1 MPEVKNTFLQSK
13 MNKDMD
19 GRILPNGQ
27 YRDGR
32 NIQISR
38 SEGDDVGALENV
50 LGNGLLTSFGF
61 TNENLEIIGHL
72 MVDTIDTIFLFLTD
86 YYDSSPNQLDNNIA
100 GQTTAYVGNIVEC
113 YIVSY
118 NVTTQTPKILVQ
130 GNFLNFSKSHPITGV
145 NLIEELLFWTDNR
158 NQPRKINISLAE
170 PGYYTK
176 EDHIS
181 VAKYYPYNPILLLN
195 RNDDPIA
202 KYQSSMKDKVSKY
215 LPIHAA
221 ARVQSVDA
229 AAGSFV
235 IEGMYTNIM
244 PNTPATGLSNGDLI
258 TGVNVDKNDLAVTN
272 TVTISPLLTTIT
284 TSPLVLTSLLENDIV
299 YFQRQ
304 NPDYDV
310 NWTGDENFFKD
321 KFARFSYRFK
331 FDDGEY
337 SLSAP
342 FTQIAFVPEQDG
354 YFIGDSA
361 IDDSTV
367 ALVGQESATYD
378 STVVKFMQNK
388 INDVVLN
395 IPSPTIDNDNTSL
408 KWNEVNAE
416 LKITEIDILYK
427 EAQSNKTS
435 IVETLLIDDF
445 NINDD
450 ILTYNYKSAKPW
462 KTLPTIQTTRVT
474 DVVPIRALA
483 QESSGNRVI
492 YGNFIDKHSSP
503 VTLNYQINI
512 NEKVE
517 LPTTSGVTNPDEYVR
532 KEYQN
537 HTLKQNRTYQ
547 LGVVLS
553 DRYGR
558 QSNVILSS
566 IINTTLPGNLASTFY
581 HQYRSVEDA
590 ILIDKYP
597 NWSEYGVAVGAQAIP
612 DSWPG
617 DQINAIFWSVI
628 PEFKN
633 QTGYPGLYSIADGTI
648 TAVNDVTVTNPVS
661 PSSCGPYTVTIEG
674 IVKTGSG
681 PTAVIQFSV
690 ENGSIVDITVISSDD
705 GWTEGQAFEADLSAL
720 LTTPGC
726 AWLTSETL
734 KGFVQ
739 VAKDNPL
746 GYYSY
751 KFVIKQ
757 TEQEYYNVYLPGALA
772 GYPKDQAGEEALNTG
787 EDVIVTDD
795 PVAGTDTV
803 TTEESVAFPTVAFT
817 YPKGQQRHT
826 SHIVLFGDN
835 VNKVP
840 KDLQDVGPLTE
851 KFRSSEQLYGRVNT
865 FLLNSLPSN
874 IQYDPGQRSD
884 TVVQIGTMVSLGLG
898 DLTINPIEPTI
909 PPAFYKGET
918 NPLIGRVET
927 NNQFGIINGLG
938 AATQYDYGPYLAV
951 YETKPVE
958 SLLDIFWESTSSG
971 LISDLNKKIKEEDNT
986 VPTGV
991 TNIDIS
997 WSEED
1002 DFGTY
1007 ISNTFEAAG
1016 ANGQG
1021 VGPLSTIAI
1030 TQVIRG
1036 DNTVVTPQFEIE
1048 ETGGFGSG
1056 EYQIKIAP
1064 YAIDNEGFVCWEDNL
1079 KNTFYFDL
1087 LLTYNSGLANQ
1098 PVLTIPVQVTGYV
1111 VNSSLKQRNF
1121 PSIEDIKGWVFNGEA
1136 IMTPEQGFPIGP
1148 FEENGSG
1155 FLPQC
1160 DGGFGQLPY
1169 GLIRSNGS
1177 FPNPPGQF
1185 PGIQPPFN
1193 PPYTDPSTQPDTKLT
1208 MTANQIS
1215 CDWSSLPGGAPNQN
1229 WDAQKPHVVRG
1240 RNDCTGGCVSNVVFT
1255 SDQFFEAANGSFGS
1269 SPPAFPSSIYNGIE
1283 LEYDIPRMY
1292 QVSMYLPWF
1301 YYAGR
1306 FQTYWFG
1313 HSQPINYAPTDKC
1326 GTFECIFGYNSYVPE
1341 PGTTTGSNEPIQ
1353 GIPQG
1358 PIYWD
1363 FSTDQLDPTLGGE
1376 DKVGQ
1381 KLNGGSHY
1389 WDDLQ
1394 SLSAANPDM
1403 MNLQQ
1408 GYNTFYTVEGPKR
1421 FFFTT
1426 TQNTDAVGTNVGD
1439 KITQGDYCTDINL
1452 NGGGYHMY
1460 LGGIDSNGLG
1470 PGRSAN
1476 NMRFFVKTQ
1485 PVTQTVGNFTGPRKA
1500 NIYCG
1505 NPNLPAAGFNNVNQG
1520 PFGWARTFEWQQQTI
1535 PSMAYIPRSL
1545 NNGDCDEQNQTI
1557 VGNTIPPG
1565 RYVVT
1570 LRVRDKNGSGLEYE
1584 WDVPITIPP
1593 FWESQ
1598 NGQLPFGDTN
1608 VWCQDGGCS

>member
-50 LGNGLLTSFGF
+50 LGNGLLTTFGL

-86 YYDSSPNQLDNNIA
+86 YYDSSANQLDNNIA

-118 NVTTQTPKILVQ
+118 NVTTQTPKILVE
-130 GNFLNFSKSHPITGV
+130 GNFLNFSKSHPVTGV
-145 NLIEELLFWTDNR
+145 NLIEDLLFWTDNR
-158 NQPRKINISLAE
+158 NQPRKININLAE

-181 VAKYYPYNPILLLN
+181 VAKYYPYTPILLLN

-221 ARVQSVDA
+221 AKVKSVDA
-229 AAGSFV
+229 GLGQIVVFG
-235 IEGMYTNIM
+235 EYTNIM
-244 PNTPATGLSNGDLI
+244 PNTPATGISNGDLI

-272 TVTISPLLTTIT
+272 TVTIGVEETTIT
-284 TSPLVLTSLLENDIV
+284 TSSLVLGSLLTNDII

-304 NPDYDV
+304 NPDYDI

-361 IDDSTV
+361 IDNVTV

-408 KWNEVNAE
+408 KWDQVNAE

-512 NEKVE
+512 NEKVD
-517 LPTTSGVTNPDEYVR
+517 LPTTAGVTDSDQYVR

-597 NWSEYGVAVGAQAIP
+597 NWSEYGVAVGAEAIP
-612 DSWPG
+612 ESWPG

-628 PEFKN
+628 PELKN
-633 QTGYPGLYSIADGTI
+633 QTGYPGLYSIADGTV
-648 TAVNDVTVTNPVS
+648 TTVNDLTITNPVS

-674 IVKTGSG
+674 IVKSGSG
-681 PTAVIQFSV
+681 PTAVIQFSI
-690 ENGSIVDITVISSDD
+690 ENGVVVDVSVISSDD
-705 GWTEGQAFEADLSAL
+705 GWTEGQAFEADLSAVPV
-720 LTTPGC
+720 TPGC
-726 AWLTSETL
+726 AWILSEKL
-734 KGFVQ
+734 KGFVE

-772 GYPKDQAGEEALNTG
+772 GYPKDQAGEEAENTG
-787 EDVIVTDD
+787 EEVVPANLGST
-795 PVAGTDTV
+795 GGTV
-803 TTEESVAFPTVAFT
+803 TTEESQAFPTVAFK

-851 KFRSSEQLYGRVNT
+851 KFRSSEQLYGRVST

-874 IQYDPGQRSD
+874 IQYDPGKRSD
-884 TVVQIGTMVSLGLG
+884 TVVQIGSMVSLGLG

-927 NNQFGIINGLG
+927 NNQFGIVNSVGIS
-938 AATQYDYGPYLAV
+938 AQIDYGPYLAV

-971 LISDLNKKIKEEDNT
+971 LISDLNKLIKEEDNT
-986 VPTGV
+986 IPTGI
-991 TNIDIS
+991 TNVDIS

-1002 DFGTY
+1002 DFGSY

-1021 VGPLSTIAI
+1021 VGPLSSISI
-1030 TQVIRG
+1030 SQVVRA
-1036 DNTVVTPQFEIE
+1036 DSTVVTPQFEIE

-1064 YAIDNEGFVCWEDNL
+1064 YASDNEGFVCWEDNL
-1079 KNTFYFDL
+1079 KNTYYFDL
-1087 LLTYNSGLANQ
+1087 LVTYNSGLANQ
-1098 PVLTIPVQVTGYV
+1098 PVLTIPAQVTGYV
-1111 VNSSLKQRNF
+1111 VNSSPKQRNS
-1121 PSIEDIKGWVFNGEA
+1121 PSIEDIKDWVFNGTA
-1136 IMTPEQGFPIGP
+1136 IMTPDKGQPIGP
-1148 FEENGSG
+1148 FENDPS
-1155 FLPQC
+1155 FLAPSCFGQQ
-1160 DGGFGQLPY
+1160 GQLPY
-1169 GLIRSNGS
+1169 GLIRSNGNTP
-1177 FPNPPGQF
+1177 FPF
-1185 PGIQPPFN
+1185 PGIQAPFN
-1193 PPYTDPSTQPDTKLT
+1193 PPYTDPSTSPDKKLT
-1208 MTANQIS
+1208 MNVNQVS
-1215 CDWSSLPGGAPNQN
+1215 CNYNTLPGGAANQN
-1229 WDAQKPHVVRG
+1229 WSDQQSHVVRG
-1240 RNDCTGGCVSNVVFT
+1240 RDNCTGGSCISDVTFT
-1255 SDQFFEAANGSFGS
+1255 SDKFFEAANGSFGS
-1269 SPPAFPSSIYNGIE
+1269 DPPAFPSSIYNGIE
-1283 LEYDIPRMY
+1283 LQYDIPRMY
-1292 QVSMYLPWF
+1292 QVSMYLP
-1301 YYAGR
+1301 YIYNYSV
-1306 FQTYWFG
+1306 FQNYWFG
-1313 HSQPINYAPTDKC
+1313 RSQDLTYAATDKC
-1326 GTFECIFGYNSYVPE
+1326 GTFECIFGYNSYIPE
-1341 PGTTTGSNEPIQ
+1341 PASFTGVNDPLD

-1376 DKVGQ
+1376 STVGQ
-1381 KLNGGSHY
+1381 KLNGGNHY
-1389 WDDLQ
+1389 WQDLQ
-1394 SLSAANPDM
+1394 TLSGANPDM
-1403 MNLQQ
+1403 MNLKQ
-1408 GYNTFYTVEGPKR
+1408 GYNTFYSVEGPKR
-1421 FFFTT
+1421 FFFTD
-1426 TQNTDAVGTNVGD
+1426 TQQQVSNGGNVAQ
-1439 KITQGDYCTDINL
+1439 KISQGIYCSDINL

-1460 LGGIDSNGLG
+1460 LGGIDNNGLG
-1470 PGRSAN
+1470 PTRSIN
-1476 NMRFFVKTQ
+1476 DMRFFLKTQ

-1505 NPNLPAAGFNNVNQG
+1505 NPNIPASGFNNVNLG
-1520 PFGWARTFEWQQQTI
+1520 TSGWARKFQWAGGTSSAKSFNNGNCEDQSQTI
-1535 PSMAYIPRSL
+1535 
-1545 NNGDCDEQNQTI
+1545 N
-1557 VGNTIPPG
+1557 GNTVPPG

-1598 NGQLPFGDTN
+1598 NTGIN
-1608 VWCQDGGCS
+1608 NEWCQDGGCP

>member
-50 LGNGLLTSFGF
+50 LGNGLLTTFGL

-86 YYDSSPNQLDNNIA
+86 YYDSSANQLDNNIS
-100 GQTTAYVGNIVEC
+100 GQTTAYVGNVVEC

-118 NVTTQTPKILVQ
+118 NVTTQTPKILVE

-145 NLIEELLFWTDNR
+145 NLIEDLLFWTDNR
-158 NQPRKINISLAE
+158 NQPRKININLAE

-221 ARVQSVDA
+221 ARVDTVDA
-229 AAGSFV
+229 GTGTIV
-235 IEGMYTNIM
+235 VDGIYTNIM
-244 PNTPATGLSNGDLI
+244 PNTPATGLENGDLI
-258 TGVNVDKNDLAVTN
+258 TGINVDKNSLAVTN
-272 TVTISPLLTTIT
+272 TVNPGVPANKTTIT
-284 TSPLVLTSLLENDIV
+284 TSSSVLSSLTPFDII

-304 NPDYDV
+304 NPDYDI
-310 NWTGDENFFKD
+310 NWTGDENFLKD

-331 FDDGEY
+331 FEDGEY

-361 IDDSTV
+361 TRDPEV

-388 INDVVLN
+388 INDIVLN
-395 IPSPTIDNDNTSL
+395 IPSPTIDNNNVSL
-408 KWNEVNAE
+408 KWNEVNAA
-416 LKITEIDILYK
+416 LKVTEIDILYK

-435 IVETLLIDDF
+435 IVETLLLEDF

-450 ILTYNYKSAKPW
+450 ILTYEYKSVKPW

-492 YGNFIDKHSSP
+492 YGNFVDKHSSP
-503 VTLNYQINI
+503 TTLNYQINI
-512 NEKVE
+512 NEKDD
-517 LPTTSGVTNPDEYVR
+517 LPTTAGVTDPDQYIR

-581 HQYRSVEDA
+581 HKYRSVEDA

-597 NWSEYGVAVGAQAIP
+597 NWDEYGGTVGAQAIP
-612 DSWPG
+612 ESWPG

-628 PEFKN
+628 PEIKN

-648 TAVNDVTVTNPVS
+648 TNVNNVTITNPVS

-674 IVKTGSG
+674 LVKSGSG
-681 PTAVIQFSV
+681 PTAVIQFSI
-690 ENGSIVDITVISSDD
+690 ENGVIVDVSVISSDD
-705 GWTEGQAFEADLSAL
+705 GWTEGQAFEADLSTL
-720 LTTPGC
+720 PVTPGC
-726 AWLTSETL
+726 AWILTETL

-772 GYPKDQAGEEALNTG
+772 GYPKDQDGEKAVNEG

-803 TTEESVAFPTVAFT
+803 TTEESIAFPTVAFK
-817 YPKGQQRHT
+817 YPKGQERNT

-865 FLLNSLPSN
+865 FLLNGYQSN
-874 IQYDPGQRSD
+874 MQYDPGQRSD
-884 TVVQIGTMVSLGLG
+884 TVVQIGSMVSLGLG

-927 NNQFGIINGLG
+927 NNQFGIVNSLG
-938 AATQYDYGPYLAV
+938 SFAQFNYGACLSV

-971 LISDLNKKIKEEDNT
+971 LISELNKKIKEEDNT
-986 VPTGV
+986 VPTGITLV
-991 TNIDIS
+991 DIS
-997 WSEED
+997 WSESD
-1002 DFGTY
+1002 NFGDY

-1021 VGPLSTIAI
+1021 VGPLSSISLI
-1030 TQVIRG
+1030 QVTRA

-1056 EYQIKIAP
+1056 EYQLKIAP
-1064 YAIDNEGFVCWEDNL
+1064 YALDNEGFVCWEDNI
-1079 KNTFYFDL
+1079 KNTYYFDL
-1087 LLTYNSGLANQ
+1087 LVTYNSGLATQ
-1098 PVLTIPVQVTGYV
+1098 PPLTIPVQATGYC
-1111 VNSSLKQRNF
+1111 VNTEPKQRNF
-1121 PSIEDIKGWVFNGEA
+1121 PTIQDIKDWVYDGTA
-1136 IMTPEQGFPIGP
+1136 IMTPAEGFPNGP

-1155 FLPQC
+1155 FVPQC
-1160 DGGFGQLPY
+1160 NGPAKGELPY

-1193 PPYTDPSTQPDTKLT
+1193 PPYTDPSLQPDTKLT
-1208 MTANQIS
+1208 MNLNQASCNFSTLPGGTANQ
-1215 CDWSSLPGGAPNQN
+1215 DWNNQ
-1229 WDAQKPHVVRG
+1229 ASHVVRG
-1240 RNDCTGGCVSNVVFT
+1240 RDNCTGGCVSNVTFT
-1255 SDQFFEAANGSFGS
+1255 SDQFFEAANGSYGS
-1269 SPPAFPSSIYNGIE
+1269 SPPVFPSSIYNGIE

-1292 QVSMYLPWF
+1292 QVSMYLPYTYWQGEF
-1301 YYAGR
+1301 MN
-1306 FQTYWFG
+1306 YWFG
-1313 HSQPINYAPTDKC
+1313 ESQDTTYTPQDKC
-1326 GTFECIFGYNSYVPE
+1326 GTFEVIFGYNSYVPA
-1341 PGTTTGSNEPIQ
+1341 PGTFSGVNEPIQ
-1353 GIPQG
+1353 GMPQG

-1363 FSTDQLDPTLGGE
+1363 FSTDQLDVTLGGE
-1376 DKVGQ
+1376 SQVGQ
-1381 KLNGGSHY
+1381 KHNLGNHY
-1389 WDDLQ
+1389 WEDLD
-1394 SLSAANPDM
+1394 LLKAANPDM
-1403 MNLQQ
+1403 MELQQ
-1408 GYNTFYTVEGPKR
+1408 GYNSFYTIEGPKR

-1426 TQNTDAVGTNVGD
+1426 TQTQVSSGANVIQ

-1452 NGGGYHMY
+1452 NGGGYQMY
-1460 LGGIDSNGLG
+1460 LGGIDNSGLG

-1476 NMRFFVKTQ
+1476 NMRFFIKTQ
-1485 PVTQTVGNFTGPRKA
+1485 PITQTVGNFTGPRKA
-1500 NIYCG
+1500 NLYCG
-1505 NPNLPAAGFNNVNQG
+1505 NPDIPAAGFNNTNSG
-1520 PFGWARTFEWQQQTI
+1520 TFGWARKYEWGPIALGFVQQ
-1535 PSMAYIPRSL
+1535 S
-1545 NNGDCDEQNQTI
+1545 NNGNCEDQSQTI
-1557 VGNTIPPG
+1557 VGNTVPPG

-1570 LRVRDKNGSGLEYE
+1570 MRVRDKNGSGLEYE

-1593 FWESQ
+1593 FWESS
-1598 NGQLPFGDTN
+1598 NGNSAIYPLDN
-1608 VWCQDGGCS
+1608 YWCQDGGCS

>member
-1 MPEVKNTFLQSK
+1 

-61 TNENLEIIGHL
+61 TNQNLEIIGHL

-100 GQTTAYVGNIVEC
+100 GQTIAYSGNVVEC

-118 NVTTQTPKILVQ
+118 NVTTQTPKILVE
-130 GNFLNFSKSHPITGV
+130 GNFLNFSKSHPIIGI
-145 NLIEELLFWTDNR
+145 NLIESLLFWTDNR
-158 NQPRKINISLAE
+158 NQPRKININLAE

-221 ARVQSVDA
+221 ARVKSVNA
-229 AAGSFV
+229 GAGSFIV
-235 IEGMYTNIM
+235 FGMYTNIM
-244 PNTPATGLSNGDLI
+244 PNTPATSLSNGDLI
-258 TGVNVDKNDLAVTN
+258 TGVNVDKNDFAVTN
-272 TVTISPLLTTIT
+272 TVTIGVEETEIT
-284 TSPLVLTSLLENDIV
+284 TSPLVLTSLVTNDIV

-388 INDVVLN
+388 INDVILN
-395 IPSPTIDNDNTSL
+395 IPSPTIDNDNVSL

-503 VTLNYQINI
+503 ITLNYQINI
-512 NEKVE
+512 NEKVD
-517 LPTTSGVTNPDEYVR
+517 LPTTADVTDPDQYVR

-547 LGVVLS
+547 LGVILS

-628 PEFKN
+628 PELKN
-633 QTGYPGLYSIADGTI
+633 QTGYPGLYSIADGTV
-648 TAVNDVTVTNPVS
+648 TFVNNVTVTNPVS

-674 IVKTGSG
+674 LVKSGSG

-690 ENGSIVDITVISSDD
+690 VNGEVVDVVLISSGD
-705 GWTEGQAFEADLSAL
+705 GWTEGQAFEADLSSL

-726 AWLTSETL
+726 VWLQSETL
-734 KGFVQ
+734 KGFVE

-772 GYPKDQAGEEALNTG
+772 GYPLDQAGEKAVNDG
-787 EDVIVTDD
+787 EEVVPANLDS
-795 PVAGTDTV
+795 AGGTV
-803 TTEESVAFPTVAFT
+803 TTEESVAFPTVAFK

-851 KFRSSEQLYGRVNT
+851 KFRSSEQLYGRVST

-884 TVVQIGTMVSLGLG
+884 TVVQIGSMVSLGLG

-909 PPAFYKGET
+909 PAAFYKGET

-927 NNQFGIINGLG
+927 NNQFGIINGPG
-938 AATQYDYGPYLAV
+938 IATEYDYGPYLAI

-971 LISDLNKKIKEEDNT
+971 LISNLNKLIKEEDNT
-986 VPTGV
+986 IPTGI
-991 TNIDIS
+991 TNVDIS

-1002 DFGTY
+1002 NFGSY

-1016 ANGQG
+1016 PNGQG
-1021 VGPLSTIAI
+1021 VGPLSSISI
-1030 TQVIRG
+1030 SQVVRA

-1056 EYQIKIAP
+1056 EYQLKIAP
-1064 YAIDNEGFVCWEDNL
+1064 YAIDNEGFVCWEDNI
-1079 KNTFYFDL
+1079 KNTYFFDL
-1087 LLTYNSGLANQ
+1087 LVTYNSGLANQ
-1098 PVLTIPVQVTGYV
+1098 PVLTIPAQVTGYV
-1111 VNSSLKQRNF
+1111 VNSSPKQRNS
-1121 PSIEDIKGWVFNGEA
+1121 PTIEDIKDFVYNGTA
-1136 IMTPEQGFPIGP
+1136 IMTPDKGYPDGP
-1148 FEENGSG
+1148 FERDQS
-1155 FLPQC
+1155 FLSPTC
-1160 DGGFGQLPY
+1160 DGGQGELPY
-1169 GLIRSNGS
+1169 GLIRSNGATP
-1177 FPNPPGQF
+1177 FNF
-1185 PGIQPPFN
+1185 KGIEPPFN
-1193 PPYTDPSTQPDTKLT
+1193 PPYTDPSTTPDKKLT
-1208 MTANQIS
+1208 MNTNQIS
-1215 CDWSSLPGGAPNQN
+1215 CDYQALPSGVAGQDWS
-1229 WDAQKPHVVRG
+1229 AQQPHVVRG
-1240 RNDCTGGCVSNVVFT
+1240 RNGCAGDCISNVDFT
-1255 SDQFFEAANGSFGS
+1255 SDQFFESTNGSYGS
-1269 SPPAFPSSIYNGIE
+1269 SPPVFPSSIYNGIE
-1283 LEYDIPRMY
+1283 LQYDIPRMY
-1292 QVSMYLPWF
+1292 QVSMYLPWI
-1301 YYAGR
+1301 YAYSN

-1313 HSQPINYAPTDKC
+1313 RSIDTQYGTYIGEKC
-1326 GTFECIFGYNSYVPE
+1326 GTWECIFGYNSYIPAPATFGGASE
-1341 PGTTTGSNEPIQ
+1341 PVQ

-1363 FSTDQLDPTLGGE
+1363 FSQDQLDPTLGGE
-1376 DKVGQ
+1376 AQVGQ
-1381 KLNGGSHY
+1381 KLNGGKHY
-1389 WDDLQ
+1389 WEDLETA
-1394 SLSAANPDM
+1394 SAANPNM

-1421 FFFTT
+1421 FFISN
-1426 TQNTDAVGTNVGD
+1426 TQQTVTSGGENVAN
-1439 KITQGDYCTDINL
+1439 KMIQGDYSTDINL
-1452 NGGGYHMY
+1452 NGGGYQMY
-1460 LGGIDSNGLG
+1460 LGGIDSSGLG
-1470 PGRSAN
+1470 PSRNQN
-1476 NMRFFVKTQ
+1476 NMRFFLKTQ

-1505 NPNLPAAGFNNVNQG
+1505 NPDIPASGFNNTNGGVQ
-1520 PFGWARTFEWQQQTI
+1520 GWARKYEWNGT
-1535 PSMAYIPRSL
+1535 SL
-1545 NNGDCDEQNQTI
+1545 ARLFNNGDPEGQSQT
-1557 VGNTIPPG
+1557 VLGNTVPPG

-1593 FWESQ
+1593 IWESENSGQ
-1598 NGQLPFGDTN
+1598 NN
-1608 VWCQDGGCS
+1608 KWCQDGGCP